1 MFRFLSSEKK
11 TDLKLVIETDLQIQV
26 VVNNKTLFEI

>member
-1 MFRFLSSEKK
+1 MFRFLSSGKK